1 MQVFQIASF
10 ELDDGGKVH
19 NYLNPPEKTVEE
31 TLQTPVKTHIS
42 VKGILRKVSS
52 SILSWQFLAFI
63 QNNLLVALDYSNPP
77 HLHKTNLSRNNSI
90 VV

>member
-42 VKGILRKVSS
+42 VKGILRKVSTF
-52 SILSWQFLAFI
+52 ILMSWQLPAFI
-63 QNNLLVALDYSNPP
+63 QNN
-77 HLHKTNLSRNNSI
+77 
-90 VV
+90 